1 MTFGIIGERADE
13 MDTMGVRWANFHQE
27 GAGLVL
33 RAMGLLMDE
42 TTEMVGEFAAR
53 DVAKECRRILSN
65 AQDPELVRRVRQLA
79 SVAQEAGDLGRIWYG

>member
-1 MTFGIIGERADE
+1 
-13 MDTMGVRWANFHQE
+13 MDALGVRWANFHQE
-27 GAGLVL
+27 GAATVL
-33 RAMGLLMDE
+33 GAMGLLMDG

-53 DVAKECRRILSN
+53 DLAKECKRILSY